1 MTLNIVFLKRRMV
14 EGDKTIKRRRI
25 IKGAITSLYK
35 QLKRYVNKD
44 IIVRAYVWETSFD
57 AKVEIVIVEPPSPKY
72 EIDDNLALEVAQYLP

>member
-1 MTLNIVFLKRRMV
+1 MPLDIVFLKRRLA
-14 EGDKTIKRRRI
+14 EGRKAIKRRRI

-35 QLKRYVNKD
+35 HLKRYVNED

-57 AKVEIVIVEPPSPKY
+57 AKVEIVIVEPPSPKL